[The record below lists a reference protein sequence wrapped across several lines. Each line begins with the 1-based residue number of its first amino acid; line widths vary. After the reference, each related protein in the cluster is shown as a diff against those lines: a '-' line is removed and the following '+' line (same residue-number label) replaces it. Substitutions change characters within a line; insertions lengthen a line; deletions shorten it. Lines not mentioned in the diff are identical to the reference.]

1 MAAAALPL
9 RARLLSLSLGSVLL
23 VCFDMLIRLLS
34 QIALIA
40 DGLFRTAMGAFAADD
55 AEAAFN
61 LRLALNHSNGT
72 HGAAL
77 LTFCA
82 ANAGGFAHLHIE
94 GARNEAS

>member
-1 MAAAALPL
+1 
-9 RARLLSLSLGSVLL
+9 
-23 VCFDMLIRLLS
+23 
-34 QIALIA
+34 
-40 DGLFRTAMGAFAADD
+40 MGAFAADD

-82 ANAGGFAHLHIE
+82 DNAGCFAHLHIE